1 MLVYGAPGTYLAAL
15 PSSLSGDLLEAA
27 GGKNIAADFPQEE
40 KYPQYAGL
48 SSEKIVERNPE
59 VIMLITH
66 GDPGAVEKSFLKE
79 MNQDATWKKLDAIK
93 NDQIVVLPSHLF
105 GQNPGTKVTEALN
118 YMYNIL
124 AGENGNGR

>member
-27 GGKNIAADFPQEE
+27 CGKNIAADFPQEE

-66 GDPGAVEKSFLKE
+66 GGGKIIFKGNESGCNMEKVRC
-79 MNQDATWKKLDAIK
+79 NQK
-93 NDQIVVLPSHLF
+93 
-105 GQNPGTKVTEALN
+105 
-118 YMYNIL
+118 
-124 AGENGNGR
+124 